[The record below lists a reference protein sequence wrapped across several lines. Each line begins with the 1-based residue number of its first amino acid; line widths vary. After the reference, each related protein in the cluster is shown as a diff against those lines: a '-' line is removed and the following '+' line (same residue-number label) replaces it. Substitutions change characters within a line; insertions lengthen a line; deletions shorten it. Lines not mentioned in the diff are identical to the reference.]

1 MPLIFSKSLMKR
13 KQLWGKA
20 LVFSYFKLTI
30 NHYIYVVL
38 QNCQS
43 KKNVRDHFFN
53 IKPFW
58 LLKIAR
64 WNTFV
69 IVVRAYVA
77 VNKQFW
83 TFDVQANYGSTLLAN
98 LYGSWRKLTQ
108 NLKKSESFVLFHF
121 QRNCENS
128 SFIVQR

>member
-1 MPLIFSKSLMKR
+1 MTDKIFSPLE
-13 KQLWGKA
+13 G
-20 LVFSYFKLTI
+20 
-30 NHYIYVVL
+30 
-38 QNCQS
+38 
-43 KKNVRDHFFN
+43 VRDHFFN

-69 IVVRAYVA
+69 IVVRANVA

-98 LYGSWRKLTQ
+98 LYGSWRRLCQ
-108 NLKKSESFVLFHF
+108 DLKMSEGFLFLLSEPFISYCPYLKSVFSCNYYPQDALESNIQKMDIMFL
-121 QRNCENS
+121 
-128 SFIVQR
+128 SFL